1 MRRILRGYIVNQ
13 GGMLNVEVVEVV
25 EKNSGDPYG
34 PPLSSTTL
42 TSVCR
47 NS

>member
-25 EKNSGDPYG
+25 EKKKRR
-34 PPLSSTTL
+34 PLRTAAFVYYLHFCLS
-42 TSVCR
+42 
-47 NS
+47 